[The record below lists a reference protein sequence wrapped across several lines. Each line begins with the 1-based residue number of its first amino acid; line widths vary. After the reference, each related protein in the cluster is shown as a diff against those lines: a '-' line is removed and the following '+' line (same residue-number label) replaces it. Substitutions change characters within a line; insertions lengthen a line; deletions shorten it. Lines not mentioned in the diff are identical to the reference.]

1 MKHIKTAF
9 EKFFGIF
16 LLLFAFGMLILQT
29 NNGFVSATEID
40 FPELPDLPILTD
52 IPTPPITINPCDCQ
66 DNTPTP
72 TNTPV
77 PTETP
82 SPTPTEEVPSPTPTT
97 PVEQEP
103 SMTPTPTEEIA
114 TPTPTQTPTPTEE
127 NHDDGDD
134 DDSPSVGGIVSSSN
148 PVGGSSDSNPL
159 IEGIK
164 GAYGKTLGTT
174 TKKLP
179 KTGDADGKSESL
191 PTGNQL
197 IENSFLYIPKI
208 GINKALYQGQT
219 IGDEML
225 VGGNE
230 ILQAG
235 DDSNKVFYAHN
246 TNTEFGKLRQ
256 LTAGDAIFYTDN
268 GMVHTY
274 IVQSV
279 AKVSATNIQVL
290 ENNNEKVITLISC
303 DLYNESLRVVV
314 KAELQ

>member
-82 SPTPTEEVPSPTPTT
+82 SPTPT
-97 PVEQEP
+97 
-103 SMTPTPTEEIA
+103 
-114 TPTPTQTPTPTEE
+114 QTPTPTEE

-134 DDSPSVGGIVSSSN
+134 DDSPSVGGIVSSSS

-225 VGGNE
+225 VGSNE

-279 AKVSATNIQVL
+279 AKVSATNIRVL

-314 KAELQ
+314 TAELQ